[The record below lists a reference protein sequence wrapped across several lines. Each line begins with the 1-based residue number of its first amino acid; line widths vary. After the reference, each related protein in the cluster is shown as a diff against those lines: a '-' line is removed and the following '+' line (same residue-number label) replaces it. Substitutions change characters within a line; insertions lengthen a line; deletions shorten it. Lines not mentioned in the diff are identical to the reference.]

1 EAKKFRNAYRGAPR
15 EAEVL
20 RPGICSK
27 SLQELHRHVMTRV
40 LARLPSFEEE
50 EVPASWLASGR
61 ELRLSGRWLET
72 QSASYTFPKPDTKM
86 NAKIDVYQHVGSG
99 SVVIDPKFF
108 TTDEVSIRCHD
119 VLMQNIRLQVTSQV
133 AQASAEEGAGVVE
146 EQCQRRQAAQEENKE
161 SALTYLTVHGIE
173 QTR

>member
-1 EAKKFRNAYRGAPR
+1 VPKGCFVGVRVG
-15 EAEVL
+15 EVL
-20 RPGICSK
+20 KQR
-27 SLQELHRHVMTRV
+27 
-40 LARLPSFEEE
+40 RLDS
-50 EVPASWLASGR
+50 R
-61 ELRLSGRWLET
+61 
-72 QSASYTFPKPDTKM
+72 SASYTFPKPDTKM

-133 AQASAEEGAGVVE
+133 AQASAEE
-146 EQCQRRQAAQEENKE
+146 QCQRRQAAQEENKE

-173 QTR
+173 QTLAESVRRMLTMQPEGRHSFLLRPTAHTKVERRTPSSSSATN

>member
-1 EAKKFRNAYRGAPR
+1 RPR
-15 EAEVL
+15 SFAMPTAE
-20 RPGICSK
+20 P
-27 SLQELHRHVMTRV
+27 
-40 LARLPSFEEE
+40 LARQRCCA
-50 EVPASWLASGR
+50 PAFARSR
-61 ELRLSGRWLET
+61 CR
-72 QSASYTFPKPDTKM
+72 SASYTFPKPDTKM

-133 AQASAEEGAGVVE
+133 AQASAEE
-146 EQCQRRQAAQEENKE
+146 QCQRRQAAQEENKE

>member
-1 EAKKFRNAYRGAPR
+1 VPKGCFVGVRVG
-15 EAEVL
+15 EVL
-20 RPGICSK
+20 KQR
-27 SLQELHRHVMTRV
+27 
-40 LARLPSFEEE
+40 RLDS
-50 EVPASWLASGR
+50 R
-61 ELRLSGRWLET
+61 
-72 QSASYTFPKPDTKM
+72 SASYTFPKPDTKM

>member
-1 EAKKFRNAYRGAPR
+1 SDLSSVRSSSREIWFCFLVLIQSQGAHWQGVPP
-15 EAEVL
+15 L
-20 RPGICSK
+20 R
-27 SLQELHRHVMTRV
+27 
-40 LARLPSFEEE
+40 
-50 EVPASWLASGR
+50 
-61 ELRLSGRWLET
+61 
-72 QSASYTFPKPDTKM
+72 SASYTFPKPDTKM

-133 AQASAEEGAGVVE
+133 AQASAEE
-146 EQCQRRQAAQEENKE
+146 QCQRRQAAQEENKE